1 MQIVVAVK
9 VVPYVCSLSYVY
21 LLSSNVI
28 VLYLMFPICQVFVFG
43 DFSDDKTVL
52 GRLRTCFFTS
62 SSYRKKIGLIASV
75 LVDEHHFGKLQ
86 LYI

>member
-1 MQIVVAVK
+1 MVVAVK

-21 LLSSNVI
+21 LLSSNMI
-28 VLYLMFPICQVFVFG
+28 ALYLMFPICQVLVFG

-52 GRLRTCFFTS
+52 GSLRTCFFFTS
-62 SSYRKKIGLIASV
+62 SSYRKNIDLIASV
-75 LVDEHHFGKLQ
+75 LVDEHHFGELQ